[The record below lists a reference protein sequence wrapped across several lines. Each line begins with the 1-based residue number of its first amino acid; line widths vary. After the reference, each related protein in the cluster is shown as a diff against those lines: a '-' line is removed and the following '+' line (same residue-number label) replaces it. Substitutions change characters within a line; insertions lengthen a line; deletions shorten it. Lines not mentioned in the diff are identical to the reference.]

1 MKQAVG
7 PDNEIEF
14 IRSDVLWE
22 FLNNVQARIDITSAN
37 KEAKTSEMVKLLIFS
52 RREML
57 EGFCEF
63 VELNS
68 FTFKE
73 ICSQMG
79 FEVRLFEDS

>member
-1 MKQAVG
+1 MKETVH
-7 PDNEIEF
+7 NENEVEF
-14 IRSDVLWE
+14 IRTDVFWE
-22 FLNNVQARIDITSAN
+22 FLNNVQNRIDITATN
-37 KEAKTSEMVKLLIFS
+37 KEAKTSELVKLLIFA

-57 EGFCEF
+57 DGFCEF

-73 ICSQMG
+73 VCSQMG